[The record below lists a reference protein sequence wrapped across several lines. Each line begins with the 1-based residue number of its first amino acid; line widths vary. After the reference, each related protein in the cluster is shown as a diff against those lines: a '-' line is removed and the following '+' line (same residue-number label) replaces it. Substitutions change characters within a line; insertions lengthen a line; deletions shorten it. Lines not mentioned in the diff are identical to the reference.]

1 METPDSLLIKNY
13 QENSNQAII
22 VGTLVTEPQ
31 FIATTSGNL
40 CRYGLGVDRKYYVKE
55 QAEQHADYPWVYSY
69 GEQAEWDAKY
79 LMKKSVIL
87 MDGFIHNEWYTAKL
101 VCSACKSEY
110 TKEAVGTQFTPYS
123 IGIPTNDPE
132 TRIFF
137 SDIDSCRQFANLYKV
152 LFLQGNL
159 NQENINRLV
168 DAVQSGKTSGYG
180 IVPMNL
186 EVEVDTEYAGYPQF
200 IRQSSR
206 KTELLNKKAEQLEL
220 NLA

>member
-1 METPDSLLIKNY
+1 MKGLINMIMGSGMDEFASE
-13 QENSNQAII
+13 ENSSLAMI
-22 VGTLVTEPQ
+22 L
-31 FIATTSGNL
+31 AT
-40 CRYGLGVDRKYYVKE
+40 V
-55 QAEQHADYPWVYSY
+55 
-69 GEQAEWDAKY
+69 
-79 LMKKSVIL
+79 
-87 MDGFIHNEWYTAKL
+87 
-101 VCSACKSEY
+101 
-110 TKEAVGTQFTPYS
+110 
-123 IGIPTNDPE
+123 GIPTNDPE